1 MENITIF
8 IDSVGRMIVGGVNE
22 QASNK
27 TTLGVDNPCVINI
40 QADQQSGQMS
50 VQLLPFVFSEFI
62 KNKEENIT
70 WKFNR
75 ASVVSS
81 DNLQI
86 EDRIVQQYSQIV
98 SSAQVP
104 AVPQAGPSDE
114 EPEVVKLFDE

>member
-8 IDSVGRMIVGGVNE
+8 IDNVGRMIVGGVNE

-40 QADQQSGQMS
+40 QADQQSGQMT

-62 KNKEENIT
+62 KNKDEDIT
-70 WKFNR
+70 WKFTR
-75 ASVVSS
+75 TSIIAS

-86 EDRIVQQYSQIV
+86 EERIVQQYNQIIA
-98 SSAQVP
+98 SSKAPTQEQPV
-104 AVPQAGPSDE
+104 QATE